1 MYNTY
6 IKMKKDEYIL
16 HKGLDKFKKVYLKVI
31 DSNIIGKLFNESKQR
46 RIVPT
51 PNDFYMAVS
60 NIFWISIRF
69 DTDMNIIAALI
80 MLDEWNDK
88 VNNSL
93 GLATDGEMYLLATRI
108 EKLITLKEKRIL

>member
-1 MYNTY
+1 
-6 IKMKKDEYIL
+6 
-16 HKGLDKFKKVYLKVI
+16 
-31 DSNIIGKLFNESKQR
+31 
-46 RIVPT
+46 
-51 PNDFYMAVS
+51 
-60 NIFWISIRF
+60 
-69 DTDMNIIAALI
+69 MNIIAALI

>member
-1 MYNTY
+1 
-6 IKMKKDEYIL
+6 
-16 HKGLDKFKKVYLKVI
+16 
-31 DSNIIGKLFNESKQR
+31 
-46 RIVPT
+46 
-51 PNDFYMAVS
+51 MAVS